1 MQTKL
6 IETKLIEL
14 TREDKIVA
22 GLNKWLLKIQAA
34 KHLMAGAS
42 LFRPQGPLF
51 EQSSQSSQS
60 STQVQG
66 NLFED
71 LVD

>member
-1 MQTKL
+1 MQ
-6 IETKLIEL
+6 TKLIEL

-22 GLNKWLLKIQAA
+22 QLHKGLIDIQAA

-51 EQSSQSSQS
+51 DKSQDSA
-60 STQVQG
+60 QVQES
-66 NLFED
+66 LFD
-71 LVD
+71 